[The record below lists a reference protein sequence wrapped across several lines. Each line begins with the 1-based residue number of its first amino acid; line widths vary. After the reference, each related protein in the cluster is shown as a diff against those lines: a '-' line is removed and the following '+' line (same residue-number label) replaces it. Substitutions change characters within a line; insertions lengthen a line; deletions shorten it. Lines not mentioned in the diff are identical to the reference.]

1 MCFTTTSKPTFTHL
15 TPVYL
20 SMKCQESGTLTS
32 WYGKD
37 CSILQILAYQ
47 LYVVPSFSA
56 QPGKSVDMYTIMF
69 LNMLIVLITRCEKE
83 ANDFVCGCSILSI
96 WSLLT
101 ILCTVQQ
108 HCQGVNYIQSPW
120 KMSLLTVIYIRQ
132 VAIFQSCWWLC
143 TIYDLKE
150 SSVMEKVHAQ
160 SGYHSFTYLCYS
172 QLRFQASCT
181 SNAW

>member
-1 MCFTTTSKPTFTHL
+1 MLGLTSQQVLCAWLSSRPSLAWVPTSRPSIATGSKFMCFTTTSKPTFTHL

-96 WSLLT
+96 
-101 ILCTVQQ
+101 
-108 HCQGVNYIQSPW
+108 
-120 KMSLLTVIYIRQ
+120 
-132 VAIFQSCWWLC
+132 
-143 TIYDLKE
+143 
-150 SSVMEKVHAQ
+150 
-160 SGYHSFTYLCYS
+160 
-172 QLRFQASCT
+172 
-181 SNAW
+181 